1 MMNETKIWEFR
12 KLNSRDI
19 FPMMK
24 IINKIGLNE
33 FTTCLE
39 SDSVKAIISGGQN
52 DGNASIVG
60 LSVILEI
67 ANVVAGNLPK
77 CEQDIFDM
85 LANTSNLPKKQIM
98 ELELVEFFEMVVDFV
113 KKEEFRDFVK
123 VASRLL
129 KSEN

>member
-1 MMNETKIWEFR
+1 MNETKVWEFR

-33 FTTCLE
+33 FTACLE
-39 SDSVKAIISGGQN
+39 SDSVKAIISGVQN
-52 DGNASIVG
+52 DGNASIIG

-85 LANTSNLPKKQIM
+85 LANTSNMPKKQIM
-98 ELELVEFFEMVVDFV
+98 ELGMAEFFEMVVDFV